1 MIIELPGLNSGC
13 TLKILKKLSISMQ
26 GNKTLFTFFFND
38 TLSLDKEKGNF
49 TFFLLKKLSLKKMK
63 EYPL

>member
-1 MIIELPGLNSGC
+1 MYFKNTEKAQYFHARKQNIVY
-13 TLKILKKLSISMQ
+13 
-26 GNKTLFTFFFND
+26 FFFND